1 MYTYFKTYIYVIG
14 SQRVNGI
21 SALREA
27 VKEFLLDELKLD
39 DEEIDRLG
47 EYEVHRKDSEDNDKV
62 YIKFQNEE
70 ASNYITRK
78 AAMVKNEN
86 VNIFPF
92 IPPQMY
98 QRFADLS
105 RFTYYAR
112 HADKSLKTKITLGK
126 RDLVL
131 KTKIKDKTD
140 WIVQDDL
147 HVFGV
152 LSEVDMNVLW
162 PVMEVKQ
169 ITSPPKGRKRKN
181 VHDMSMNSD
190 AESPYKKRPKSAQ
203 SPDVLD
209 DPEKNKKV
217 AEFVMNLEKKN
228 GNRKFSQTKI
238 KFASLKD
245 SNK

>member
-1 MYTYFKTYIYVIG
+1 MLA
-14 SQRVNGI
+14 SLN
-21 SALREA
+21 
-27 VKEFLLDELKLD
+27 LKD
-39 DEEIDRLG
+39 T
-47 EYEVHRKDSEDNDKV
+47 EDNDKV

-70 ASNYITRK
+70 ASNYIARK

-86 VNIFPF
+86 VNVFPF
-92 IPPQMY
+92 IPPQLY

-105 RFTYYAR
+105 RYTFYAR

-140 WIVQDDL
+140 WVVQDDL

-162 PVMEVKQ
+162 PVMDVKE

-181 VHDMSMNSD
+181 VHEMSMNSD
-190 AESPYKKRPKSAQ
+190 AESPYKKRSKSAQ
-203 SPDVLD
+203 SPDVFD
-209 DPEKNKKV
+209 DPENKKKV

-228 GNRKFSQTKI
+228 CNRKFSQTKI